1 MHYVHNG
8 LEEGAR
14 GARATKFEGFE
25 EAFLRRRT
33 GGRRRRELPLVGG
46 SLRAGPGGGA
56 AVFRVTWFHGDHP
69 SSRVQDRPS
78 GVSVGDWRRRCK
90 GEVARFISCQLS
102 DASCRRRVRGEAG
115 SRRIMS
121 TPRSRPVKGGGNAN
135 PAHHSARPDDGGCPG
150 IESVAEGL
158 TDEALGETFLAS
170 PHVQVIREAA
180 AAG

>member
-1 MHYVHNG
+1 MHYVHQRLGRGRERSEGHEVRG
-8 LEEGAR
+8 LR
-14 GARATKFEGFE
+14 GGVPP
-25 EAFLRRRT
+25 EADRWAEAA
-33 GGRRRRELPLVGG
+33 ELPLVGG

-69 SSRVQDRPS
+69 SIRVQDRPS

-121 TPRSRPVKGGGNAN
+121 TPRSRPVKEGGNAN

-150 IESVAEGL
+150 IESVAEGP